1 MEENMRRL
9 IAYAMSRLVTAAV
22 IGALVSGVSVSARA
36 NVITEWDEKAIAAT
50 TPLANFGVGTT
61 PYMAQRMMAMVH
73 AAMFDAVNSIERR
86 YRPYLV
92 QLPTEPSTSV
102 EAAAATAAAAV
113 LSTIDPNT
121 AAELKVALATYL
133 ASIPDGAG
141 KSDGVKLGE
150 AVAAKI
156 VAARTNDGCDAP
168 DDYRPKTAP
177 GVYIPTSI
185 TLASTWPKMK
195 PFVLINGFQ
204 FRPSAPI
211 SLESQEWATDY
222 NELKDYGGQTG
233 AKRTAEQT
241 ETALFWLMGPPM
253 AYHPFA
259 RQLVIAKKMS
269 VIDSARFMTLTAVGL
284 ADAII
289 AVLDAK
295 YYYNFWRPITAIRN
309 GDIDD
314 NPATEREATWQPI
327 APTPMHPEYP
337 CAHCAQSG
345 TVAGV
350 VKAVLGTTEI
360 PEIAV
365 TSPTAPGV
373 THRWSNMTNF
383 TEEIA
388 NARIWAGF
396 HYRFSTRVGTQM
408 GLQIGEYIAKNA
420 MHPVGTGTQ

>member
-1 MEENMRRL
+1 MEENMRGSTV
-9 IAYAMSRLVTAAV
+9 YAMSRLVTATV
-22 IGALVSGVSVSARA
+22 IGVLVTEFSVSARA
-36 NVITEWDEKAIAAT
+36 NVITVWDEKAIAVT

-86 YRPYLV
+86 YRPYLA
-92 QLPTEPSTSV
+92 QLPAEPSTSV

-121 AAELKVALATYL
+121 AVEMKVALATYL

-185 TLASTWPKMK
+185 TLASMWPKMK

-204 FRPSAPI
+204 FRPNAPI

-222 NELKDYGGQTG
+222 NELKDYGGQTS

-253 AYHPFA
+253 AYRPFA
-259 RQLVIAKKMS
+259 R
-269 VIDSARFMTLTAVGL
+269 
-284 ADAII
+284 
-289 AVLDAK
+289 
-295 YYYNFWRPITAIRN
+295 
-309 GDIDD
+309 
-314 NPATEREATWQPI
+314 
-327 APTPMHPEYP
+327 
-337 CAHCAQSG
+337 
-345 TVAGV
+345 
-350 VKAVLGTTEI
+350 
-360 PEIAV
+360 
-365 TSPTAPGV
+365 
-373 THRWSNMTNF
+373 
-383 TEEIA
+383 
-388 NARIWAGF
+388 
-396 HYRFSTRVGTQM
+396 
-408 GLQIGEYIAKNA
+408 
-420 MHPVGTGTQ
+420 